1 MHVVDT
7 TGSEWP
13 GASLEE
19 IAGEGKPGCGRTPCG
34 CFPLFPSGGS
44 GDRERASPGTER
56 KGARDIWAVEGEALP
71 DPEERAGVLLGAVK
85 AALVA
90 PTDAP
95 EPKGFPN
102 PPRAVR
108 KPVYRPSSGS
118 PGRQATGRKPAGGW
132 NATIPSGHPPGM
144 GRESPSERRR
154 GCGNMALLQHRG
166 LRTRRRCRSP
176 TPPKGGSGTASGAGR
191 AAATSM
197 PPPGCGT

>member
-1 MHVVDT
+1 MGLPGLVVCEGETEAATVAGALGYPFVAT

-13 GASLEE
+13 QGAFLEE
-19 IAGEGKPGCGRTPCG
+19 IAG
-34 CFPLFPSGGS
+34 
-44 GDRERASPGTER
+44 
-56 KGARDIWAVEGEALP
+56 GEALP
-71 DPEERAGVLLGAVK
+71 NPDERAGVLLGAVK

-90 PTDAP
+90 PPDAP
-95 EPKGFPN
+95 KPKGFPN
-102 PPRAVR
+102 PPRR
-108 KPVYRPSSGS
+108 CGNPFIGRPPDR

-154 GCGNMALLQHRG
+154 GCGNMVLLQHRG

-191 AAATSM
+191 AVATSM
-197 PPPGCGT
+197 PTPGCGT